1 MSKHFF
7 LWVILFFS
15 LNGFGQRKVVI
26 KFEHIANGKKIV
38 LNDSTY
44 TNAFAEK
51 YTVSKL
57 KYYISNISFTT
68 KGALETDKK
77 VFLIDASK
85 NDSIVKIDGRKI
97 VGISFMIGVD
107 SALNCSGAQSGA
119 LDPLNDMF
127 WTWNNG
133 YVFFKLEGTSSSST
147 ADRNRI
153 EQHIGGY
160 KGEYKAM
167 RKIFLPIKKISNTI
181 IIQMNL
187 DKYWDNIKVAE
198 TPVIAAPGKE
208 ARKAADGFVGI
219 FSVKS

>member
-1 MSKHFF
+1 MNKQIF
-7 LWVILFFS
+7 LWGLLFFS
-15 LNGFGQRKVVI
+15 LGCFGQKRIVI

-38 LNDSTY
+38 LNDSMY
-44 TNAFAEK
+44 ENNFGEK
-51 YTVSKL
+51 YTISKL
-57 KYYISNISFTT
+57 KYYVSNIIFTT
-68 KGALETDKK
+68 KGQREIDKK
-77 VFLIDASK
+77 IHLIDASK

-97 VGISFMIGVD
+97 IGISFTIGVD

-147 ADRNRI
+147 ADKNRI

-167 RKIFLPIKKISNTI
+167 RKIFLPIKKIGNTI
-181 IIQMNL
+181 TIQMDL
-187 DKYWDNIKVAE
+187 DKYWDNIKIAE
-198 TPVIAAPGKE
+198 TPVIAAPGKQ
-208 ARKAADGFVGI
+208 AKLAADGFVRM
-219 FSVKS
+219 FSLKG